1 MAKEKFPF
9 QAEVG
14 RVLQIVARSLYS
26 HKEIFLREL
35 ISNASDACDRL
46 RFLALTDPSVLGGDG
61 AFKVR
66 LGIDAK
72 ARTLSIADNGIGMS
86 RDELVENLGTIARS
100 GTQGFID
107 KLTGD
112 EKKDMALIG
121 QFGVGFY
128 SAFMVSRKVDVTTR
142 KAGDEAAWLWTSDG
156 KGEFT
161 IAEAERGAFGTTV
174 TLHLAKGEDEFL
186 DKPRLESIVKSYSDH
201 VAIPIVFADG
211 EAEETL
217 NTASAI
223 WTRPKA
229 EVTDDQLNEFYHH
242 VAHALDTPWHVI
254 FNRVEG
260 VLSYTNLLFIPS
272 MRPFDM
278 FEPERRHRVKLY
290 VKRVFITDQAEAL
303 LPSYLR
309 FLRGIVDSEDLALNI
324 SRESIQHDPKIARIR
339 AGLVKRVLAEL
350 KKKADKEAAAYA
362 AFWGSFGAV
371 LKEGIYEDFANRD
384 AIVALSRFHTTGPEG
399 LASLDD
405 YLGRMKEGQDAI
417 FTITGEDLDV
427 LRRSPQ
433 IEGFTARGVEV
444 LLLSDAIDE
453 FWIPAIGAYK
463 DKPFKSVTQGSADL
477 NKIAHAPDAGG
488 KKDEPTAE
496 PAALGHLIAALKDA
510 LGDAIK
516 DVRASERL
524 TESPACLVADEGD
537 MDMGLE
543 RMLRRQHHATRAD
556 STPRIL
562 EINPAHSLI
571 RRLVELAESVGA
583 ADALGDAAHLLLDQ
597 AHIAEGEPIPDPA
610 AFARR
615 LASIM
620 EKGIGA

>member
-1 MAKEKFPF
+1 MAKEKFAF

-46 RFLALTDPSVLGGDG
+46 RFLALTDPSLLGTEG
-61 AFKVR
+61 AFKVT
-66 LGIDAK
+66 LGVDK
-72 ARTLSIADNGIGMS
+72 SARTLTVADNGIGMG
-86 RDELVENLGTIARS
+86 RDELVENLGTVARS
-100 GTQGFID
+100 GTQGFLD
-107 KLTGD
+107 KMTGD
-112 EKKDMALIG
+112 EKKDVALIG

-128 SAFMVSRKVDVTTR
+128 SAFMVSRKLEVTTR
-142 KAGDEAAWLWTSDG
+142 KAGEDAAWLWASDG

-161 IAEAERGAFGTTV
+161 VAEAERAGFGTTV

-186 DKPRLESIVKSYSDH
+186 DKARLESIVKAYSDH

-223 WTRPKA
+223 WTRPKG

-260 VLSYTNLLFIPS
+260 VLAYTNLLFIPS
-272 MRPFDM
+272 ARPFDL

-350 KKKADKEAAAYA
+350 KKKADKEADAYA
-362 AFWGSFGAV
+362 AFWENFGAV
-371 LKEGIYEDFANRD
+371 LKEGVYEDFANRD
-384 AIVALSRFHTTGPEG
+384 AILALSRFHTTGPDG

-417 FTITGEDLDV
+417 FTIAGEDLDV
-427 LRRSPQ
+427 IRRSPQ
-433 IEGFTARGVEV
+433 IEGFKARGVEV

-453 FWIPAIGAYK
+453 FWIPAVGAYK

-477 NKIAHAPDAGG
+477 GKIARAPDAAGET
-488 KKDEPTAE
+488 DERAAE
-496 PAALGHLIAALKDA
+496 PVALVGLIAALKDA
-510 LGDAIK
+510 LGDAVK

-543 RMLRRQHHATRAD
+543 RMLRRHHHATLGD
-556 STPRIL
+556 STPRVL
-562 EINPAHSLI
+562 EINSAHALI
-571 RRLVELAESVGA
+571 LRFAEVAESDVAGE
-583 ADALGDAAHLLLDQ
+583 ALGDAAHLLLDQ
-597 AHIAEGEPIPDPA
+597 ARIAEGEPVPDPA

-620 EKGIGA
+620 EKGMGV

>member
-14 RVLQIVARSLYS
+14 RVLEIVARSLYS

-46 RFLALTDPSVLGGDG
+46 RYLALTDPSLLGGDG
-61 AFKVR
+61 AFKVT
-66 LGIDAK
+66 LMVDAN

-86 RDELVENLGTIARS
+86 RDELIDNLGTVARS

-112 EKKDMALIG
+112 EKKDMDLIG

-128 SAFMVSRKVDVTTR
+128 SAFMVSRKVEVTTR
-142 KAGDEAAWLWTSDG
+142 RAGEETAWLWTSDG
-156 KGEFT
+156 KGEFSV
-161 IAEAERGAFGTTV
+161 AEAERGAFGTTV
-174 TLHLAKGEDEFL
+174 TMHLAKSEDEFL
-186 DKPRLESIVKSYSDH
+186 NKSRLESIVKAYSDH

-211 EAEETL
+211 DAEETL

-242 VAHALDTPWHVI
+242 VAHALDTPWLVI

-272 MRPFDM
+272 AQPFDL
-278 FEPERRHRVKLY
+278 FDPERRHRVKLY
-290 VKRVFITDQAEAL
+290 VKRVLITDRAEAL

-339 AGLVKRVLAEL
+339 AGLVKRVLGEL
-350 KKKADKEAAAYA
+350 KKKADKEADSYA
-362 AFWGSFGAV
+362 AFWESFGAV

-384 AIVALSRFHTTGPEG
+384 AIVTLSRFHSTAPDG
-399 LASLDD
+399 LTSLDD
-405 YLGRMKEGQDAI
+405 YVGRMKEGQDAI
-417 FTITGEDLDV
+417 YTISGEDLDI

-433 IEGFTARGVEV
+433 LEGFKARGVEV

-453 FWIPAIGAYK
+453 FWIPAVGTHK

-477 NKIAHAPDAGG
+477 NKIADAPEAAG
-488 KKDEPTAE
+488 ETQESAAE
-496 PAALGHLIAALKDA
+496 PAALGRLLVALKDA
-510 LGDAIK
+510 LGDAVK
-516 DVRASERL
+516 DVRTSERL
-524 TESPACLVADEGD
+524 TESPTCLVADEGD

-543 RMLRRQHHATRAD
+543 RMLRRHHHATPAET
-556 STPRIL
+556 TPRVL

-571 RRLVELAESVGA
+571 RRLAGLAERDDAGE
-583 ADALGDAAHLLLDQ
+583 ALGDAAHLLLDQ
-597 AHIAEGEPIPDPA
+597 ARIAEGEPVPDPA

-620 EKGIGA
+620 EKGLGA

>member
-1 MAKEKFPF
+1 MAKEKFAF

-46 RFLALTDPSVLGGDG
+46 RFLALTDSSLLGTEG
-61 AFKVR
+61 AFKVT
-66 LGIDAK
+66 LGVDK
-72 ARTLSIADNGIGMS
+72 SARTLTVADNGIGMG
-86 RDELVENLGTIARS
+86 RDELVENLGTLARS
-100 GTQGFID
+100 GTQGFLD

-112 EKKDMALIG
+112 EKKDVALIG

-128 SAFMVSRKVDVTTR
+128 SAFMVSRKLEVTTR
-142 KAGDEAAWLWTSDG
+142 KAGEDAAWLWTSDG

-161 IAEAERGAFGTTV
+161 VAEAERAGFGTTV

-186 DKPRLESIVKSYSDH
+186 DKARLESIVKAYSDH

-223 WTRPKA
+223 WTRPKG

-242 VAHALDTPWHVI
+242 VAHALDAPWHVI

-260 VLSYTNLLFIPS
+260 VLAYTNLLFIPS
-272 MRPFDM
+272 ARPFDL

-339 AGLVKRVLAEL
+339 SGLVKRVLAEL
-350 KKKADKEAAAYA
+350 KKKADKEADAYA
-362 AFWGSFGAV
+362 AFWLNFGAV
-371 LKEGIYEDFANRD
+371 LKEGVYEDFANRD
-384 AIVALSRFHTTGPEG
+384 AILALSRFHTTGPDG

-417 FTITGEDLDV
+417 FTIAGEDLDV

-433 IEGFTARGVEV
+433 IEGFKARGVEV

-453 FWIPAIGAYK
+453 FWIPAVGAYK

-477 NKIAHAPDAGG
+477 GKIARAPDAA
-488 KKDEPTAE
+488 DETDERAAE
-496 PAALGHLIAALKDA
+496 PAALVGLIAALKDA
-510 LGDAIK
+510 LGDAVK

-537 MDMGLE
+537 MDVGME
-543 RMLRRQHHATRAD
+543 RMLRRHHHATPGD

-562 EINPAHSLI
+562 EINPAHALI
-571 RRLVELAESVGA
+571 LRFAELAESDA
-583 ADALGDAAHLLLDQ
+583 AGEALGDAAHLLLDQ
-597 AHIAEGEPIPDPA
+597 ARIAEGEPVPDPA

-620 EKGIGA
+620 EKGMGA

>member
-1 MAKEKFPF
+1 MAKEKFAF

-46 RFLALTDPSVLGGDG
+46 RFLALTDSSLLGTEG
-61 AFKVR
+61 AFKVT
-66 LGIDAK
+66 LGVDK
-72 ARTLSIADNGIGMS
+72 SARTLTVADNGIGMG
-86 RDELVENLGTIARS
+86 RDELVENLGTLARS
-100 GTQGFID
+100 GTQGFLD

-112 EKKDMALIG
+112 EKKDVALIG

-128 SAFMVSRKVDVTTR
+128 SAFMVSRKLEVTTR
-142 KAGDEAAWLWTSDG
+142 KAGEDAAWLWTSDG

-161 IAEAERGAFGTTV
+161 VAEAERAGFGTTV

-186 DKPRLESIVKSYSDH
+186 DKARLESIVKAYSDH

-223 WTRPKA
+223 WTRPKG

-242 VAHALDTPWHVI
+242 VAHALDAPWHVI

-260 VLSYTNLLFIPS
+260 VLAYTNLMFIPS
-272 MRPFDM
+272 ARPFEL

-339 AGLVKRVLAEL
+339 SGLVKRVLAEL
-350 KKKADKEAAAYA
+350 KKKADKEADAYA
-362 AFWGSFGAV
+362 AFWLNFGAV
-371 LKEGIYEDFANRD
+371 LKEGVYEDFANRD
-384 AIVALSRFHTTGPEG
+384 AILALSRFHTTGPDG

-417 FTITGEDLDV
+417 FTIAGEDLDV

-433 IEGFTARGVEV
+433 IEGFKARGVEV
-444 LLLSDAIDE
+444 LLLSDAVDNFWLTTVEE
-453 FWIPAIGAYK
+453 FEGT
-463 DKPFKSVTQGSADL
+463 PFRSVTRGAADL
-477 NKIAHAPDAGG
+477 DEMASGEGGAEAGSEAPREADIA
-488 KKDEPTAE
+488 T
-496 PAALGHLIAALKDA
+496 LSVALKQS
-510 LGDAIK
+510 LGEAVK
-516 DVRASERL
+516 DVRASTRL
-524 TESPACLVADEGD
+524 TDSAVCLVADDGALD
-537 MDMGLE
+537 MHLE
-543 RMLRRQHHATRAD
+543 RLLKQQRQLDAI
-556 STPRIL
+556 SERIM
-562 EINPAHSLI
+562 EINPRHDLI
-571 RRLVELAESVGA
+571 RALVAKVKADGA
-583 ADALGDAAHLLLDQ
+583 GAKFDDAARLLLDQ
-597 AHIAEGEPIPDPA
+597 ALILEGEALPDPA
-610 AFARR
+610 DFARR
-615 LASIM
+615 ISALMARDI
-620 EKGIGA
+620 A